1 MVSRLSLVKF
11 HDSLHGK
18 LPGRG
23 TGTPTIEAKLH
34 QSLAW
39 CDQCQL
45 YQIYVDLKKAYAALD
60 WEQTLKTLAAYGVGP
75 KLLTL
80 QKHFWETATLVCCAR
95 GNYGEPFCAERGVT
109 QGGLL
114 SSLMFNVCV
123 DAMVREWLHQT
134 LGEEVARDGL
144 GDCVVEI
151 LVAFY
156 VDNRLI
162 ASCDPVWLQESFDI
176 LIRLFEGIGL
186 FTNAA
191 KTKAMVCIPGQI
203 REGKTK
209 EEYAAYK
216 SQMETP
222 DNKHCRVD
230 CEFCGA
236 SLAARDPIVDTW
248 RRSTKYFGPLSS
260 RGIL

>member
-151 LVAFY
+151 LVGSTSTTGSLPLVIQFGCRSPSISLSDY
-156 VDNRLI
+156 LKG
-162 ASCDPVWLQESFDI
+162 S
-176 LIRLFEGIGL
+176 
-186 FTNAA
+186 
-191 KTKAMVCIPGQI
+191 VC
-203 REGKTK
+203 
-209 EEYAAYK
+209 
-216 SQMETP
+216 SQMLP
-222 DNKHCRVD
+222 RQRQWYA
-230 CEFCGA
+230 FQG
-236 SLAARDPIVDTW
+236 R
-248 RRSTKYFGPLSS
+248 
-260 RGIL
+260 